1 MWKGCGKRP
10 LRIKAKQKRKG
21 GVLAEASG
29 NYEDVNEDILDVLA
43 LTELPAECSYMNDPS
58 QN

>member
-1 MWKGCGKRP
+1 M
-10 LRIKAKQKRKG
+10 RIKAKQKRKG